1 MIEQKAALLA
11 VYGVLLVVACI
22 LPFSLQLR
30 AYKYPSAL
38 TIDRVYGAAL
48 AVVGLALLAARPW
61 PGLTSPL
68 VLSIAFA
75 APLVF
80 SGAGYA
86 IGGLL
91 ALPLVAAATWWDA
104 SLRLDAARAAIFLV
118 VGILAVALPRLL
130 PRAEGSPPSPSFLA
144 IFVLGVAAVSLT
156 GFMGSPQ
163 GFGTVWHHWSV
174 YVGSSQALL
183 GGAIPF
189 QDYPVQYGMGP
200 TLVIAALCGQE
211 CWSGTYIVAAATNL
225 LYLLAMAGS
234 VVLLTRRLP
243 IGLALVPLAAM
254 ACAIL
259 MWTGYPPDFKGP
271 IATPSVDGLR
281 FFPLATLLCFII
293 AAEER
298 GFRLDAAGHA
308 LWLLGIVWSP
318 EAAFYATIVWWPYL
332 ALRRVQDIGATSVT
346 GVTIEVLRGAGVAL
360 AATVAAFAALATLFW
375 VVYHQWPSIEGFTA
389 YVRNPP
395 GILPVNPTGPI
406 WLALA
411 AAGVVAVA
419 QLRADA
425 RGIRVGFVSLMGL
438 FAAGSY
444 YLGRSH
450 DNNVLNLLPFVVLA
464 LTAALGIGL
473 KDVASGFV
481 QVTLASLVALLA
493 TFGFESWNAAAQRG
507 AAWNIGPS
515 RFTSDIRLVT
525 AESSALVDQSLA
537 DPPKTPAPAPT
548 ADAAAALEWLRAR
561 GEGSPVW
568 VSPSMFLP
576 YGPPGPAW
584 TGMNDV
590 GAFALLPHDEV
601 ETFIRNGAQHLHRPG
616 WILVDRT
623 QTTPWPAL
631 FFTNYSIT
639 EQRDFGGYTAYRL
652 APK

>member
-11 VYGVLLVVACI
+11 VYAVLLLAICI
-22 LPFSLQLR
+22 LPFALQFR
-30 AYKYPSAL
+30 THKYLSAL
-38 TIDRVYGAAL
+38 TIDRVYGVAL
-48 AVVGLALLAARPW
+48 ALGGLALLAVRPG
-61 PGLTSPL
+61 PGITSPL

-75 APLVF
+75 SPLVL

-86 IGGLL
+86 VGGLL
-91 ALPLVAAATWWDA
+91 ALPLVAGVTWWDL

-118 VGILAVALPRLL
+118 AGILAAALPRLL
-130 PRAEGSPPSPSFLA
+130 PRTEGAPHLPSVLA
-144 IFVLGVAAVSLT
+144 IFLLGVAAVTLT
-156 GFMGSPQ
+156 GVMGSPQ

-200 TLVIAALCGQE
+200 TLLVAALCGQE
-211 CWSGTYIVAAATNL
+211 CWTGTYVAAAVTNL
-225 LYLLAMAGS
+225 FYLVTMAGC

-243 IGLALVPLAAM
+243 MGLALVALAAM
-254 ACAIL
+254 GCAIL

-281 FFPLATLLCFII
+281 FFPLAALLFFII

-298 GFRLDAAGHA
+298 GFRPDAAGHA
-308 LWLLGIVWSP
+308 LWLLGLVWSP
-318 EAAFYATIVWWPYL
+318 EAAFYATVVWWPYL
-332 ALRRVQDIGATSVT
+332 ALRRAQNIGATNVK
-346 GVTIEVLRGAGVAL
+346 GVAIEVLRGALMAVV
-360 AATVAAFAALATLFW
+360 ATVAAFAVLAVLFW
-375 VVYHQWPSIEGFTA
+375 VVYRQWPSIEGFTT

-395 GILPVNPTGPI
+395 GILPVNPMGPVS
-406 WLALA
+406 LALA
-411 AAGVVAVA
+411 AAAAVAIA

-425 RGIRVGFVSLMGL
+425 RGVRLGLVCLVSL

-450 DNNVLNLLPFVVLA
+450 DNNVLNLLPFIVLA
-464 LTAALGIGL
+464 LTAALAIGL
-473 KDVASGFV
+473 KDIAFGFV
-481 QVTLASLVALLA
+481 QVALAGVVALLA
-493 TFGFESWNAAAQRG
+493 TFGFESWDAAAQRG
-507 AAWNIGPS
+507 QAWNIGPS
-515 RFTSDIRLVT
+515 HFINHVRLVDP
-525 AESSALVDQSLA
+525 ASSVLLDQSLS
-537 DPPKTPAPAPT
+537 DPPKTPAPAPA
-548 ADAAAALEWLRAR
+548 ADAAAAQKWLLGR
-561 GEGSPVW
+561 GEGSPLW
-568 VSPSMFLP
+568 VSPSMVLP
-576 YGPPGPAW
+576 YGAPGPVW

-631 FFTNYSIT
+631 FLAAYSIT